1 MVKLR
6 PKALSVSYKIASDSL
21 RMQIGV
27 EIVWQLKDFS
37 TTNDNQWKPK

>member
-1 MVKLR
+1 MAKVN
-6 PKALSVSYKIASDSL
+6 PKALSVACKIASDSL

>member
-1 MVKLR
+1 MPKFH
-6 PKALSVSYKIASDSL
+6 PKALSVAYKIASNSL